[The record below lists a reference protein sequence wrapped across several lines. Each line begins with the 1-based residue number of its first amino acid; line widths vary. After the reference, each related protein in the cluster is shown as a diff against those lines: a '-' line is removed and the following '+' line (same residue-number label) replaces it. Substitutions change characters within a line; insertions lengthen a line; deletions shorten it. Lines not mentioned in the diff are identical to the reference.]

1 MSSNNQYPVNMNNM
15 TNINLPQNSLNQMN
29 QLNQMNLVF
38 LNNNIANLNLQNNIQ
53 MNQNY
58 YLTKLNLFMENCDLM
73 SFQAIITELIE
84 HQPQIYLNQIRNIL
98 LNKAILLYLSL
109 YNQGNSQYA
118 LKQMIT
124 LILMKLKANP
134 NLRLRY
140 INGQNNFNVNNIY
153 YNNSAIFPIVE
164 KNDIELVKVF
174 LDNNLDVQTKDNQGR
189 NCLFYLMTTPNNKD
203 NLIDRRPL
211 CSLLLGRQIKI
222 NYMDNNGISPM
233 MEAIN
238 KGYIYIMNMF
248 IKYGGDVNI
257 VNPNDGN
264 TAFHYAILRE
274 NRDALFILLS
284 KGHCDLSIK
293 NNNNETAIDLAKK
306 MNNESN
312 KEIYELINKFINSGK
327 QENPNENSY
336 NNINN
341 NNNTNNN
348 NTNNKKDK
356 KVISND
362 NDNNDNIF
370 MYPPKGDIS
379 SRIEFPFSFQKNS
392 MLNSTE
398 TDSTSVSNNLN
409 NFNNSNQLSSFIKM
423 ENAPVL
429 YLDISDEPHQNK
441 LMYDSLKSEN
451 ESLEKTLLQKQNNLT
466 NFKNEYDLLLKD
478 LSKLKNDLI
487 LKNNEINILTE
498 QKVQEE
504 NKFIYQRQLNQT
516 QIEQKDLAIQSLLI
530 NFKQLEKE
538 ISDNNYNKEIKETN
552 IDDKLSETNT
562 AKDTN
567 DTDII
572 NNPEQKEKE
581 IDNKQ
586 FKYLEK
592 KFTEEKYTDNE
603 VINLLTTDL
612 YDFYHYNKMIYE
624 SRIQEINKAITML
637 KKLLDIEAEI
647 KLYGSY
653 ATKTSLLWSEVDLL
667 IIPNMDDLNFSETNI
682 YGNFIQR
689 IFHKLKSS
697 LMNVYYFDDLQII
710 TPIIKVE
717 IGEPSLIY
725 NIFILDNTN
734 FNEIKNVEDNSLI
747 KSITLTN
754 DYINKYKGKYI
765 PLLLGLKQL
774 LFSGH
779 LIDNYHT
786 RKNEINVENINLNMN
801 QAERERGISSYA
813 LNILLMNFL
822 DNYNSISDDISLGQI
837 FIDFLK
843 SYGGLMHENN
853 NKGII
858 FIDYDNNGHREKLEE
873 IKFNNENIIDK
884 LIIIDPFNIRNNL
897 TEKSIT
903 IPQFGVTFK
912 IAFSVIKDSCECACH
927 YNDDG
932 NYQGKIHCILNKIF
946 KTVKR
951 FTSIQKNK

>member
-15 TNINLPQNSLNQMN
+15 NNINLPQNSINQMN

-58 YLTKLNLFMENCDLM
+58 YLTKLNLAMESCDLM
-73 SFQAIITELIE
+73 AFQAIITELIE

-124 LILMKLKANP
+124 LLLMKLKANP

-140 INGQNNFNVNNIY
+140 INGQNNFNVNSIY

-222 NYMDNNGISPM
+222 NYIDNNGISPM
-233 MEAIN
+233 MESIN

-274 NRDALFILLS
+274 SRDALFILLS
-284 KGHCDLSIK
+284 KGHCDLSLK
-293 NNNNETAIDLAKK
+293 NNNNETAMDLAKK

-327 QENPNENSY
+327 PENSNGNY
-336 NNINN
+336 NNTNTS
-341 NNNTNNN
+341 NNTNNN
-348 NTNNKKDK
+348 NKKEK
-356 KVISND
+356 KIISND
-362 NDNNDNIF
+362 SDNNGNIF
-370 MYPPKGDIS
+370 IYPPKGDLS
-379 SRIEFPFSFQKNS
+379 SRLEFPFSFQKNS
-392 MLNSTE
+392 ILNSSE
-398 TDSTSVSNNLN
+398 TDLNSSLGSNNLN

-423 ENAPVL
+423 ENAPTL

-441 LMYDSLKSEN
+441 LVYESLKNEKEN
-451 ESLEKTLLQKQNNLT
+451 LEKTLLQKQNKLMD
-466 NFKNEYDLLLKD
+466 FKNEKELLMKELN
-478 LSKLKNDLI
+478 KLKNDLL

-498 QKVQEE
+498 QKAQEE

-516 QIEQKDLAIQSLLI
+516 QIEQKDMAIQSLLI

-538 ISDNNYNKEIKETN
+538 ITDNNFNKENKESN

-572 NNPEQKEKE
+572 NSPELKEKE

-603 VINLLTTDL
+603 VNNLLTTDL

-624 SRIQEINKAITML
+624 SRIQEINKTIAML

-667 IIPNMDDLNFSETNI
+667 IIPNMSNLNFSETNI
-682 YGNFIQR
+682 YSNFIQR
-689 IFHKLKSS
+689 IIHKLKS
-697 LMNVYYFDDLQII
+697 LFMNLDYIDDRQIL
-710 TPIIKVE
+710 TPLIKVE

-725 NIFILDNTN
+725 NIFVLDNTN

-779 LIDNYHT
+779 LIDNYHS
-786 RKNEINVENINLNMN
+786 RKNEINVDNINLNIN
-801 QAERERGISSYA
+801 QTERERGISSYA

-822 DNYNSISDDISLGQI
+822 DNYNFTSDDISLGQI

-843 SYGGLMHENN
+843 TYGCLMHENN

-858 FIDYDNNGHREKLEE
+858 FLDYDNNGHREKLEE
-873 IKFNNENIIDK
+873 NKYNNETIIDK
-884 LIIIDPFNIRNNL
+884 LIVVDPFNIRNNL

-903 IPQFGVTFK
+903 ISKFGLTFK

>member
-15 TNINLPQNSLNQMN
+15 NNINLPQNSINQMN

-58 YLTKLNLFMENCDLM
+58 YLTKLNLAMESCDLM
-73 SFQAIITELIE
+73 AFQAIITELIE

-124 LILMKLKANP
+124 LLLMKLKANP

-140 INGQNNFNVNNIY
+140 INGQNNFNVNSIY

-222 NYMDNNGISPM
+222 NYIDNNGISPM
-233 MEAIN
+233 MESIN

-274 NRDALFILLS
+274 SRDALFILLS
-284 KGHCDLSIK
+284 KGHCDLSLK
-293 NNNNETAIDLAKK
+293 NNNNETAMDLAKK

-327 QENPNENSY
+327 PENSNGNY
-336 NNINN
+336 NNTNT

-348 NTNNKKDK
+348 KKEK
-356 KVISND
+356 KIISND
-362 NDNNDNIF
+362 SDNNGNIF
-370 MYPPKGDIS
+370 IYPPKGDLS
-379 SRIEFPFSFQKNS
+379 SRLEFPFSFQKNS
-392 MLNSTE
+392 ILNSSE
-398 TDSTSVSNNLN
+398 TDLNSSLGSNNLN

-423 ENAPVL
+423 ENAPTL

-441 LMYDSLKSEN
+441 LVYESLKNEKEN
-451 ESLEKTLLQKQNNLT
+451 LEKTLLQKQNKLMD
-466 NFKNEYDLLLKD
+466 FKNEKELLMKELN
-478 LSKLKNDLI
+478 KLKNDLL

-498 QKVQEE
+498 QKAQEE

-516 QIEQKDLAIQSLLI
+516 QIEQKDMAIQSLLI

-538 ISDNNYNKEIKETN
+538 ITDNNFNKENKESN

-572 NNPEQKEKE
+572 NSPELKEKE

-603 VINLLTTDL
+603 VNNLLTTDL

-624 SRIQEINKAITML
+624 SRIQEINKTIAML

-667 IIPNMDDLNFSETNI
+667 IIPNMSNLNFSESNI
-682 YGNFIQR
+682 YSNFIQR
-689 IFHKLKSS
+689 IIHKLKS
-697 LMNVYYFDDLQII
+697 LFMNLDYIDDRQIL
-710 TPIIKVE
+710 TPLIKVE

-725 NIFILDNTN
+725 NIFVLDNTN

-779 LIDNYHT
+779 LIDNYHS
-786 RKNEINVENINLNMN
+786 RKNEINVDNINLNIN
-801 QAERERGISSYA
+801 QTERERGISSYA

-822 DNYNSISDDISLGQI
+822 DNYNFTSDDISLGQI

-843 SYGGLMHENN
+843 TYGCLMHENN

-858 FIDYDNNGHREKLEE
+858 FLDYDNNGHREKLEE
-873 IKFNNENIIDK
+873 NKYNNETIIDK
-884 LIIIDPFNIRNNL
+884 LIVVDPFNIRNNL

-903 IPQFGVTFK
+903 ISKFGLTFK

>member
-53 MNQNY
+53 MNQSY

-336 NNINN
+336 NNI
-341 NNNTNNN
+341 
-348 NTNNKKDK
+348 NNKKDK

-858 FIDYDNNGHREKLEE
+858 FQD
-873 IKFNNENIIDK
+873 
-884 LIIIDPFNIRNNL
+884 
-897 TEKSIT
+897 
-903 IPQFGVTFK
+903 
-912 IAFSVIKDSCECACH
+912 
-927 YNDDG
+927 
-932 NYQGKIHCILNKIF
+932 
-946 KTVKR
+946 
-951 FTSIQKNK
+951 

>member
-15 TNINLPQNSLNQMN
+15 NNINLPQNSINQMN

-58 YLTKLNLFMENCDLM
+58 YLTKLNLAMESCDLM
-73 SFQAIITELIE
+73 AFQAIITELIE

-124 LILMKLKANP
+124 LLLMKLKANP

-140 INGQNNFNVNNIY
+140 INGQNNFNVNSIY

-222 NYMDNNGISPM
+222 NYTDNNGISPM
-233 MEAIN
+233 MESIN

-274 NRDALFILLS
+274 SRDALFILLS
-284 KGHCDLSIK
+284 KGHCDLSLK
-293 NNNNETAIDLAKK
+293 NNNNETAMDLAKK

-327 QENPNENSY
+327 PENSNGNY
-336 NNINN
+336 NNTNT

-348 NTNNKKDK
+348 NKKEK
-356 KVISND
+356 KIISND
-362 NDNNDNIF
+362 SDNNGNIF
-370 MYPPKGDIS
+370 IYPPKGDLS
-379 SRIEFPFSFQKNS
+379 SRLEFPFSFQKNS
-392 MLNSTE
+392 ILNSSE
-398 TDSTSVSNNLN
+398 TDLNSSLGSNNLN

-423 ENAPVL
+423 ENAPTL

-441 LMYDSLKSEN
+441 LVYESLKNEKEN
-451 ESLEKTLLQKQNNLT
+451 LEKTLLQKQNKLMD
-466 NFKNEYDLLLKD
+466 FKNEKELLMKELN
-478 LSKLKNDLI
+478 KLKNDLL

-498 QKVQEE
+498 QKAQEE

-516 QIEQKDLAIQSLLI
+516 QIEQKDMAIQSLLI

-538 ISDNNYNKEIKETN
+538 ITDNNFNKENKESN

-572 NNPEQKEKE
+572 NSPELKEKE

-603 VINLLTTDL
+603 VNNLLTTDL

-624 SRIQEINKAITML
+624 SRIQEINKTIAML

-667 IIPNMDDLNFSETNI
+667 IIPNMSNLNFSETNI
-682 YGNFIQR
+682 YSNFIQR
-689 IFHKLKSS
+689 IIHKLKS
-697 LMNVYYFDDLQII
+697 LFMNLDYIDDRQIL
-710 TPIIKVE
+710 TPLIKVE
-717 IGEPSLIY
+717 IGEPTLIY
-725 NIFILDNTN
+725 NIFVLDNTN

-779 LIDNYHT
+779 LIDNYHS
-786 RKNEINVENINLNMN
+786 RKNEINVDNINLNIN
-801 QAERERGISSYA
+801 QTERERGISSYA

-822 DNYNSISDDISLGQI
+822 DNYNFTSDDISLGQI

-843 SYGGLMHENN
+843 TYGCLMHENN

-858 FIDYDNNGHREKLEE
+858 FLEYDNNGHREKLEE
-873 IKFNNENIIDK
+873 NKYNNETIIDK
-884 LIIIDPFNIRNNL
+884 LIVVDPFNIRNNL

-903 IPQFGVTFK
+903 ISKFGLTFK

>member
-1 MSSNNQYPVNMNNM
+1 MSSNNQYPVNLNNIS
-15 TNINLPQNSLNQMN
+15 NINLPQNSLNQMGPI
-29 QLNQMNLVF
+29 NQMNLVF

-53 MNQNY
+53 INQNY

-73 SFQAIITELIE
+73 SFQAIISELVE
-84 HQPQIYLNQIRNIL
+84 HQPQIYINQIRNIL

-274 NRDALFILLS
+274 NRDALFILSS
-284 KGHCDLSIK
+284 KGHCDLSLK

-312 KEIYELINKFINSGK
+312 KEIYELISKFINSGK
-327 QENPNENSY
+327 SENSSGNY

-341 NNNTNNN
+341 GNNNANNN
-348 NTNNKKDK
+348 NNKKEK
-356 KVISND
+356 KVSND
-362 NDNNDNIF
+362 SDNNDNIF

-392 MLNSTE
+392 MLNST
-398 TDSTSVSNNLN
+398 DNDLNNSSSNSNNLN

-423 ENAPVL
+423 ENAPIL
-429 YLDISDEPHQNK
+429 FLDISDEPHQNK
-441 LMYDSLKSEN
+441 LMYDSLKNEN
-451 ESLEKTLLQKQNNLT
+451 ENLDKTLTQKQNKLM
-466 NFKNEYDLLLKD
+466 NFHNENEVLLKE
-478 LSKLKNDLI
+478 LNKLKNDLI
-487 LKNNEINILTE
+487 LKTNEINILTE
-498 QKVQEE
+498 QKAAEE

-516 QIEQKDLAIQSLLI
+516 QIEQKDMAIQSLLI
-530 NFKQLEKE
+530 NLKQLEKE
-538 ISDNNYNKEIKETN
+538 INDNNLNKEIKENT

-567 DTDII
+567 DTDIG
-572 NNPEQKEKE
+572 NNPEIKEKE

-624 SRIQEINKAITML
+624 SRIQEINKTITML
-637 KKLLDIEAEI
+637 KKILEIEAEI

-653 ATKTSLLWSEVDLL
+653 ATKTSLIWSEVDLL
-667 IIPNMDDLNFSETNI
+667 IIPNMNDLNFSESNI

-689 IFHKLKSS
+689 IFHKLKTSF
-697 LMNVYYFDDLQII
+697 MNIYYIDDLQII
-710 TPIIKVE
+710 TPVIKVE
-717 IGEPSLIY
+717 MGEPSLIY
-725 NIFILDNTN
+725 NIFVLDNTN

-747 KSITLTN
+747 KSIILTN
-754 DYINKYKGKYI
+754 DYMNKYKGKYI
-765 PLLLGLKQL
+765 PLLLGIKQL

-779 LIDNYHT
+779 FIDNYHSK
-786 RKNEINVENINLNMN
+786 KNDINVDNIALNLNPT
-801 QAERERGISSYA
+801 ERERGISSYA

-822 DNYNSISDDISLGQI
+822 DNYNLTSDDIPLGQI

-843 SYGGLMHENN
+843 AYGGLMYENN
-853 NKGII
+853 SKRII
-858 FIDYDNNGHREKLEE
+858 YLDYDNNGQKEKLEE
-873 IKFNNENIIDK
+873 IKYNNENIIDK
-884 LIIIDPFNIRNNL
+884 LIIIDPFNFRNNL
-897 TEKSIT
+897 TEKSIK
-903 IPQFGVTFK
+903 ISQFVIAFK

-951 FTSIQKNK
+951 FTSIKKK

>member
-1 MSSNNQYPVNMNNM
+1 MSSNNQYPVNLNNIS
-15 TNINLPQNSLNQMN
+15 NINLPQNSLNQMGPI
-29 QLNQMNLVF
+29 NQMNLVF

-53 MNQNY
+53 INQNY

-73 SFQAIITELIE
+73 SFQAIISELVE
-84 HQPQIYLNQIRNIL
+84 HQP
-98 LNKAILLYLSL
+98 
-109 YNQGNSQYA
+109 
-118 LKQMIT
+118 QMIT

-284 KGHCDLSIK
+284 KGHCDLSLK

-312 KEIYELINKFINSGK
+312 KEIYELISKFINSGK
-327 QENPNENSY
+327 SENSSGNY

-341 NNNTNNN
+341 GNNNANNN
-348 NTNNKKDK
+348 NNKKEK
-356 KVISND
+356 KVSND
-362 NDNNDNIF
+362 SDNNDNIF

-392 MLNSTE
+392 MLNST
-398 TDSTSVSNNLN
+398 DNDLNNSSSNSNNLN

-423 ENAPVL
+423 ENAPIL
-429 YLDISDEPHQNK
+429 FLDISDEPHQNK
-441 LMYDSLKSEN
+441 LMYDSLKNEN
-451 ESLEKTLLQKQNNLT
+451 ENLDKTLTQKQNKLM
-466 NFKNEYDLLLKD
+466 NFHNENEVLLKE
-478 LSKLKNDLI
+478 LNKLKNDLI
-487 LKNNEINILTE
+487 LKTNEINILTE
-498 QKVQEE
+498 QKAAEE

-516 QIEQKDLAIQSLLI
+516 QIEQKDMAIQSLLI
-530 NFKQLEKE
+530 NLKQLEKE
-538 ISDNNYNKEIKETN
+538 INDNNLNKEIKENT

-567 DTDII
+567 DTDIG
-572 NNPEQKEKE
+572 NNPEIKEKE

-624 SRIQEINKAITML
+624 SRIQEINKTITML
-637 KKLLDIEAEI
+637 KKILEIEAEI

-653 ATKTSLLWSEVDLL
+653 ATKTSLIWSEVDLL
-667 IIPNMDDLNFSETNI
+667 IIPNMNDLNFSESNI

-689 IFHKLKSS
+689 IFHKLKTSF
-697 LMNVYYFDDLQII
+697 MNIYYIDDLQII
-710 TPIIKVE
+710 TPVIKVE
-717 IGEPSLIY
+717 MGEPSLIY
-725 NIFILDNTN
+725 NIFVLDNTN

-747 KSITLTN
+747 KSIILTN
-754 DYINKYKGKYI
+754 DYMNKYKGKYI
-765 PLLLGLKQL
+765 PLLLGIKQL

-779 LIDNYHT
+779 FIDNYHSK
-786 RKNEINVENINLNMN
+786 KNDINVDNIALNLNPT
-801 QAERERGISSYA
+801 ERERGISSYA

-822 DNYNSISDDISLGQI
+822 DNYNLTSDDIPLGQI
-837 FIDFLK
+837 FIIYL
-843 SYGGLMHENN
+843 
-853 NKGII
+853 
-858 FIDYDNNGHREKLEE
+858 DYDNNGQKEKLEE
-873 IKFNNENIIDK
+873 IKYNNENIIDK
-884 LIIIDPFNIRNNL
+884 LIIIDPFNFRNNL
-897 TEKSIT
+897 TEKSIK
-903 IPQFGVTFK
+903 ISQFVIAFK

-951 FTSIQKNK
+951 FTSIKKK

>member
-15 TNINLPQNSLNQMN
+15 NNINLPQNSINQMN

-58 YLTKLNLFMENCDLM
+58 YLTKLNLAMESCDLM
-73 SFQAIITELIE
+73 AFQAIITELIE

-124 LILMKLKANP
+124 LLLMKLKANP

-140 INGQNNFNVNNIY
+140 INGQNNFNVNSIY

-222 NYMDNNGISPM
+222 NYTDNNGISPM
-233 MEAIN
+233 MESIN

-274 NRDALFILLS
+274 SRDALFILLS
-284 KGHCDLSIK
+284 KGHCDLSLK
-293 NNNNETAIDLAKK
+293 NNNNETAMDLAKK

-327 QENPNENSY
+327 PENSNGNY
-336 NNINN
+336 NNTNT

-348 NTNNKKDK
+348 NKKEK
-356 KVISND
+356 KIISND
-362 NDNNDNIF
+362 SDNNGNIF
-370 MYPPKGDIS
+370 IYPPKGDLS
-379 SRIEFPFSFQKNS
+379 SRLEFPFSFQKNS
-392 MLNSTE
+392 ILNSSE
-398 TDSTSVSNNLN
+398 TDLNSSLGSNNLN

-423 ENAPVL
+423 ENAPTL

-441 LMYDSLKSEN
+441 LVYESLKNEKEN
-451 ESLEKTLLQKQNNLT
+451 LEKTLLQKQNKLMD
-466 NFKNEYDLLLKD
+466 FKNEKELLMKELN
-478 LSKLKNDLI
+478 KLKNDLL

-498 QKVQEE
+498 QKAQEE

-516 QIEQKDLAIQSLLI
+516 QIEQKDMAIQSLLI

-538 ISDNNYNKEIKETN
+538 ITDNNFNKENKESN

-572 NNPEQKEKE
+572 NSPELKEKE

-603 VINLLTTDL
+603 VNNLLTTDL

-624 SRIQEINKAITML
+624 SRIQEINKTIAML

-667 IIPNMDDLNFSETNI
+667 IIPNMSNLNFSETNI
-682 YGNFIQR
+682 YSNFIQR
-689 IFHKLKSS
+689 IIHKLKS
-697 LMNVYYFDDLQII
+697 LFMNLDYIDDRQILN
-710 TPIIKVE
+710 PLIKVE

-725 NIFILDNTN
+725 NIFVLDNTN

-779 LIDNYHT
+779 LIDNYHS
-786 RKNEINVENINLNMN
+786 RKNEINVDNINLNIN
-801 QAERERGISSYA
+801 QTERERGISSYA

-822 DNYNSISDDISLGQI
+822 DNYNFTSDDISLGQI

-843 SYGGLMHENN
+843 TYGCLMHENN

-858 FIDYDNNGHREKLEE
+858 FLDYDNNGHREKLEE
-873 IKFNNENIIDK
+873 NKYNNETIIDK
-884 LIIIDPFNIRNNL
+884 LIIVDPFNIRNNL

-903 IPQFGVTFK
+903 ISQFGLTFK

>member
-1 MSSNNQYPVNMNNM
+1 MSNNNQYQVNMNNM
-15 TNINLPQNSLNQMN
+15 NLQPNSINQMN
-29 QLNQMNLVF
+29 QINQMNLVF

-53 MNQNY
+53 MNQINQNY
-58 YLTKLNLFMENCDLM
+58 YLSKLNIAMETFDLL
-73 SFQAIITELIE
+73 SFQSTINEVLE
-84 HQPQIYLNQIRNIL
+84 HQNQMYLNQIKNIL
-98 LNKAILLYLSL
+98 LNKAVLLYLSL
-109 YNQGNSQYA
+109 YNQVTSQFT

-124 LILMKLKANP
+124 LLLMKLKANP

-140 INGQNNFNVNNIY
+140 INGQNNLNVSSIY

-174 LDNNLDVQTKDNQGR
+174 LDNNLDVQVKDNQGR

-222 NYMDNNGISPM
+222 NYMDDNGISPM
-233 MEAIN
+233 MESVN

-248 IKYGGDVNI
+248 IKFNGDVNI
-257 VNPNDGN
+257 INPNDGN
-264 TAFHYAILRE
+264 TALHYAMLNE
-274 NRDALFILLS
+274 NKEALYILLS
-284 KGHCDLSIK
+284 KGNCDLSIK

-348 NTNNKKDK
+348 NINNKKDK

-362 NDNNDNIF
+362 NDNNYNIF

-592 KFTEEKYTDNE
+592 KFSEEKYTDNE

>member
-1 MSSNNQYPVNMNNM
+1 
-15 TNINLPQNSLNQMN
+15 
-29 QLNQMNLVF
+29 
-38 LNNNIANLNLQNNIQ
+38 
-53 MNQNY
+53 
-58 YLTKLNLFMENCDLM
+58 
-73 SFQAIITELIE
+73 
-84 HQPQIYLNQIRNIL
+84 
-98 LNKAILLYLSL
+98 
-109 YNQGNSQYA
+109 
-118 LKQMIT
+118 
-124 LILMKLKANP
+124 
-134 NLRLRY
+134 
-140 INGQNNFNVNNIY
+140 
-153 YNNSAIFPIVE
+153 
-164 KNDIELVKVF
+164 
-174 LDNNLDVQTKDNQGR
+174 
-189 NCLFYLMTTPNNKD
+189 
-203 NLIDRRPL
+203 
-211 CSLLLGRQIKI
+211 
-222 NYMDNNGISPM
+222 
-233 MEAIN
+233 
-238 KGYIYIMNMF
+238 
-248 IKYGGDVNI
+248 
-257 VNPNDGN
+257 
-264 TAFHYAILRE
+264 
-274 NRDALFILLS
+274 
-284 KGHCDLSIK
+284 
-293 NNNNETAIDLAKK
+293 

-398 TDSTSVSNNLN
+398 TDSTSASNNLN

>member
-15 TNINLPQNSLNQMN
+15 NNINLPQNSINQMN

-58 YLTKLNLFMENCDLM
+58 YLTKLNLAMESCDLM
-73 SFQAIITELIE
+73 AFQAIITELIE

-124 LILMKLKANP
+124 LLLMKLKANP

-140 INGQNNFNVNNIY
+140 INGQNNFNVNSIY

-222 NYMDNNGISPM
+222 NYTDNNGISPM
-233 MEAIN
+233 MESIN

-274 NRDALFILLS
+274 SRDALFILLS
-284 KGHCDLSIK
+284 KGHCDLSLK
-293 NNNNETAIDLAKK
+293 NNNNETAMDLAKK

-327 QENPNENSY
+327 PENSNGNY
-336 NNINN
+336 NNANT
-341 NNNTNNN
+341 NNTN
-348 NTNNKKDK
+348 
-356 KVISND
+356 
-362 NDNNDNIF
+362 IF
-370 MYPPKGDIS
+370 IYPPKGDLS
-379 SRIEFPFSFQKNS
+379 SRLEFPFSFQKNS
-392 MLNSTE
+392 ILNSSE
-398 TDSTSVSNNLN
+398 TDLNSSLGSNNLN

-423 ENAPVL
+423 ENAPTL

-441 LMYDSLKSEN
+441 LVYESLKNEKEN
-451 ESLEKTLLQKQNNLT
+451 LEKTLLQKQNKLMD
-466 NFKNEYDLLLKD
+466 FKNEKELLMKELN
-478 LSKLKNDLI
+478 KLKNDLL

-498 QKVQEE
+498 QKAQEE

-516 QIEQKDLAIQSLLI
+516 QIEQKDMAIQSLLI

-538 ISDNNYNKEIKETN
+538 ITDNNFNKENKESN

-572 NNPEQKEKE
+572 NSPELKEKE

-603 VINLLTTDL
+603 VNNLLTTDL

-624 SRIQEINKAITML
+624 SRIQEINKTIAML

-667 IIPNMDDLNFSETNI
+667 IIPNMSNLNFSETNI
-682 YGNFIQR
+682 YSNFIQR
-689 IFHKLKSS
+689 IIHKLKS
-697 LMNVYYFDDLQII
+697 LFMNLDYIDDRQIL
-710 TPIIKVE
+710 TPLIKVE

-725 NIFILDNTN
+725 NIFVLDNTN

-779 LIDNYHT
+779 LIDNYHS
-786 RKNEINVENINLNMN
+786 RKNEINVDNINLNIN
-801 QAERERGISSYA
+801 QTERERGISSYA

-822 DNYNSISDDISLGQI
+822 DNYNFTSDDISLGQI

-843 SYGGLMHENN
+843 TYGCLMHENN

-858 FIDYDNNGHREKLEE
+858 FLDYDNNGHREKLEE
-873 IKFNNENIIDK
+873 NKYNNETIIDK
-884 LIIIDPFNIRNNL
+884 LIVVDPFNIRNNL

-903 IPQFGVTFK
+903 ISKFGLTFK

>member
-15 TNINLPQNSLNQMN
+15 NNINLPQNSLNQMN

-58 YLTKLNLFMENCDLM
+58 YLTKLNLAMESCDLM
-73 SFQAIITELIE
+73 AFQAIITELIE

-124 LILMKLKANP
+124 LLLMKLKANP

-140 INGQNNFNVNNIY
+140 INGQNNFNVNSIY

-222 NYMDNNGISPM
+222 NYTDNNGISPM
-233 MEAIN
+233 MESIN

-274 NRDALFILLS
+274 SRDALFILLS
-284 KGHCDLSIK
+284 KGHCDLSLK
-293 NNNNETAIDLAKK
+293 NNNNETAMDLAKK

-327 QENPNENSY
+327 PENSNGNY
-336 NNINN
+336 NNTNTS
-341 NNNTNNN
+341 NNTNNN
-348 NTNNKKDK
+348 NKKEK
-356 KVISND
+356 KIISND
-362 NDNNDNIF
+362 SDNNGNIF
-370 MYPPKGDIS
+370 IYPPKGDLS
-379 SRIEFPFSFQKNS
+379 SRLEFPFSFQKNS
-392 MLNSTE
+392 ILNSSE
-398 TDSTSVSNNLN
+398 TDLNSSLGSNNLN

-423 ENAPVL
+423 ENAPTL

-441 LMYDSLKSEN
+441 LVYESLKNEKEN
-451 ESLEKTLLQKQNNLT
+451 LEKTLLQKQNKLMD
-466 NFKNEYDLLLKD
+466 FKNEKELLMKELN
-478 LSKLKNDLI
+478 KLKNDLL

-498 QKVQEE
+498 QKAQEE

-516 QIEQKDLAIQSLLI
+516 QIEQKDMAIQSLLI

-538 ISDNNYNKEIKETN
+538 ITDNNFNKENKESN

-572 NNPEQKEKE
+572 INSPELKEKE

-603 VINLLTTDL
+603 VNNLLTTDL

-624 SRIQEINKAITML
+624 SRIQEINKTIAML

-667 IIPNMDDLNFSETNI
+667 IIPNMSNLNFSETNI
-682 YGNFIQR
+682 YSNFIQR
-689 IFHKLKSS
+689 IIHKLKS
-697 LMNVYYFDDLQII
+697 LFMNLDYIDDRQIL
-710 TPIIKVE
+710 TPLIKVE

-725 NIFILDNTN
+725 NIFVLDNTN

-779 LIDNYHT
+779 LIDNYHS
-786 RKNEINVENINLNMN
+786 RKNEINVDNINLNIN
-801 QAERERGISSYA
+801 QTERERGISSYA

-822 DNYNSISDDISLGQI
+822 DNYNFTSDDISLGQI

-843 SYGGLMHENN
+843 TYGCLMHENN

-858 FIDYDNNGHREKLEE
+858 FLDYDNNGHREKLEE
-873 IKFNNENIIDK
+873 NKYNNETIIDK
-884 LIIIDPFNIRNNL
+884 LIVVDPFNIRNNL

-903 IPQFGVTFK
+903 ISKFGLTFK

>member
-1 MSSNNQYPVNMNNM
+1 
-15 TNINLPQNSLNQMN
+15 
-29 QLNQMNLVF
+29 
-38 LNNNIANLNLQNNIQ
+38 
-53 MNQNY
+53 
-58 YLTKLNLFMENCDLM
+58 
-73 SFQAIITELIE
+73 
-84 HQPQIYLNQIRNIL
+84 
-98 LNKAILLYLSL
+98 
-109 YNQGNSQYA
+109 
-118 LKQMIT
+118 
-124 LILMKLKANP
+124 
-134 NLRLRY
+134 
-140 INGQNNFNVNNIY
+140 
-153 YNNSAIFPIVE
+153 
-164 KNDIELVKVF
+164 
-174 LDNNLDVQTKDNQGR
+174 
-189 NCLFYLMTTPNNKD
+189 
-203 NLIDRRPL
+203 
-211 CSLLLGRQIKI
+211 
-222 NYMDNNGISPM
+222 
-233 MEAIN
+233 
-238 KGYIYIMNMF
+238 
-248 IKYGGDVNI
+248 
-257 VNPNDGN
+257 
-264 TAFHYAILRE
+264 
-274 NRDALFILLS
+274 
-284 KGHCDLSIK
+284 
-293 NNNNETAIDLAKK
+293 

-356 KVISND
+356 KIISND

>member
-15 TNINLPQNSLNQMN
+15 NNINLPQNSINQMN

-58 YLTKLNLFMENCDLM
+58 YLTKLNLAMESCDLM
-73 SFQAIITELIE
+73 AFQAIITELIE

-124 LILMKLKANP
+124 LLLMKLKANP

-140 INGQNNFNVNNIY
+140 INGQNNFNVNSIY

-222 NYMDNNGISPM
+222 NYIDNNGISPM
-233 MEAIN
+233 MESIN

-274 NRDALFILLS
+274 SRDALFILLS
-284 KGHCDLSIK
+284 KGHCDLSLK
-293 NNNNETAIDLAKK
+293 NNNNETAMDLAKK

-327 QENPNENSY
+327 PENSNGNY
-336 NNINN
+336 NNTNT

-348 NTNNKKDK
+348 NKKEK
-356 KVISND
+356 KIISND
-362 NDNNDNIF
+362 SDNNGNIF
-370 MYPPKGDIS
+370 IYPPKGDLS
-379 SRIEFPFSFQKNS
+379 SRLEFPFSFQKNS
-392 MLNSTE
+392 ILNSSE
-398 TDSTSVSNNLN
+398 TDLNSSLGSNNLN

-423 ENAPVL
+423 ENAPTL

-441 LMYDSLKSEN
+441 LVYESLKNEKEN
-451 ESLEKTLLQKQNNLT
+451 LEKTLLQKQNKLMD
-466 NFKNEYDLLLKD
+466 FKNEKELLMKELN
-478 LSKLKNDLI
+478 KLKNDLL

-498 QKVQEE
+498 QKAQEE

-516 QIEQKDLAIQSLLI
+516 QIEQKDMAIQSLLI

-538 ISDNNYNKEIKETN
+538 ITDNNFNKENKESN

-572 NNPEQKEKE
+572 NSPELKEKE

-603 VINLLTTDL
+603 VNNLLTTDL

-624 SRIQEINKAITML
+624 SRIQEINKTIAML

-667 IIPNMDDLNFSETNI
+667 IIPNMSNLNFSETNI
-682 YGNFIQR
+682 YSNFIQR
-689 IFHKLKSS
+689 IIHKLKS
-697 LMNVYYFDDLQII
+697 LFMNLDYIDDRQIL
-710 TPIIKVE
+710 TPLIKVE

-725 NIFILDNTN
+725 NIFVLDNTN

-779 LIDNYHT
+779 LIDNYHS
-786 RKNEINVENINLNMN
+786 RKNEINVDNINLNIN
-801 QAERERGISSYA
+801 QPERERGISSYA

-822 DNYNSISDDISLGQI
+822 DNYNFTSDDISLGQI

-843 SYGGLMHENN
+843 TYGCLMHENN

-858 FIDYDNNGHREKLEE
+858 FLDYDNNGHREKLEE
-873 IKFNNENIIDK
+873 NKYNNETIIDK
-884 LIIIDPFNIRNNL
+884 LIVVDPFNIRNNL

-903 IPQFGVTFK
+903 ISKFGLTFK

>member
-15 TNINLPQNSLNQMN
+15 NNINLPQNSINQMN

-58 YLTKLNLFMENCDLM
+58 YLTKLNLAMESCDLM
-73 SFQAIITELIE
+73 AFQAIITELIE

-124 LILMKLKANP
+124 LLLMKLKANP

-140 INGQNNFNVNNIY
+140 INGQNNFNVNSIY

-222 NYMDNNGISPM
+222 NYIDNNGISPM
-233 MEAIN
+233 MESIN

-274 NRDALFILLS
+274 SRDALFILLS
-284 KGHCDLSIK
+284 KGHCDLSLK
-293 NNNNETAIDLAKK
+293 NNNNETAMDLAKK

-327 QENPNENSY
+327 PENSNGNY
-336 NNINN
+336 NNTNT

-348 NTNNKKDK
+348 NKKEK
-356 KVISND
+356 KIISND
-362 NDNNDNIF
+362 SDNNGNIF
-370 MYPPKGDIS
+370 IYPPKGDLS
-379 SRIEFPFSFQKNS
+379 SRLEFPFSFQKNS
-392 MLNSTE
+392 ILNSSE
-398 TDSTSVSNNLN
+398 TDLNSSLGSNNLN

-423 ENAPVL
+423 ENAPTL

-441 LMYDSLKSEN
+441 LVYESLKNEKEN
-451 ESLEKTLLQKQNNLT
+451 LEKTLLQKQNKLMD
-466 NFKNEYDLLLKD
+466 FKNEKELLMKELN
-478 LSKLKNDLI
+478 KLKNDLL

-498 QKVQEE
+498 QKAQEE

-516 QIEQKDLAIQSLLI
+516 QIEQKDMAIQSLLI

-538 ISDNNYNKEIKETN
+538 ITDNNFNKENKESN

-572 NNPEQKEKE
+572 NSPELKEKE

-603 VINLLTTDL
+603 VNNLLTTDL

-624 SRIQEINKAITML
+624 SRIQEINKTIAML

-667 IIPNMDDLNFSETNI
+667 IIPNMSNLNFSETNI
-682 YGNFIQR
+682 YSNFIQR
-689 IFHKLKSS
+689 IIHKLKS
-697 LMNVYYFDDLQII
+697 LFMNLDYIDDRQIL
-710 TPIIKVE
+710 TPLIKVE

-725 NIFILDNTN
+725 NIFVLDNTN

-779 LIDNYHT
+779 LIDNYHS
-786 RKNEINVENINLNMN
+786 RKNEINVDNINLNIN
-801 QAERERGISSYA
+801 QTERERGISSYA

-822 DNYNSISDDISLGQI
+822 DNYNFTSDDISLGQI

-843 SYGGLMHENN
+843 TYGCLMHENN

-858 FIDYDNNGHREKLEE
+858 FLDYDNNGHREKLEE
-873 IKFNNENIIDK
+873 NKYNNETIIDK
-884 LIIIDPFNIRNNL
+884 LIVVDPFNIRNNL

-903 IPQFGVTFK
+903 ISKFGLTFK

>member
-1 MSSNNQYPVNMNNM
+1 MSSNNQYPVNLNNIS
-15 TNINLPQNSLNQMN
+15 NINLPQNSLNQMN

-53 MNQNY
+53 INQNY

-73 SFQAIITELIE
+73 SFQAIISELVE
-84 HQPQIYLNQIRNIL
+84 HQPQIYINQIRNIL

-109 YNQGNSQYA
+109 NNQGNSQYA

-284 KGHCDLSIK
+284 KGHCDLSLK

-312 KEIYELINKFINSGK
+312 KEIYELISKFINSGK
-327 QENPNENSY
+327 SENSSGNY

-341 NNNTNNN
+341 GNNNANNN
-348 NTNNKKDK
+348 NNKKEK
-356 KVISND
+356 KVSND
-362 NDNNDNIF
+362 SDNNDNIF

-392 MLNSTE
+392 MLNST
-398 TDSTSVSNNLN
+398 DNDLNNSSSNSNNLN

-423 ENAPVL
+423 ENAPIL
-429 YLDISDEPHQNK
+429 FLDISDEPHQNK
-441 LMYDSLKSEN
+441 LMYDSLKNEN
-451 ESLEKTLLQKQNNLT
+451 ENLDKTLTQKQNKLM
-466 NFKNEYDLLLKD
+466 NFHNENEVLLKE
-478 LSKLKNDLI
+478 LNKLKSDLI
-487 LKNNEINILTE
+487 LKTNEINILTE
-498 QKVQEE
+498 QKAAEE

-516 QIEQKDLAIQSLLI
+516 QIEQKDMAIQSLLI
-530 NFKQLEKE
+530 NLKQLEKE
-538 ISDNNYNKEIKETN
+538 INDNNLNKEIKENT

-567 DTDII
+567 DTDIG
-572 NNPEQKEKE
+572 NNPEIKEKE

-624 SRIQEINKAITML
+624 SRIQEINKTITML
-637 KKLLDIEAEI
+637 KKILEIEAEI

-653 ATKTSLLWSEVDLL
+653 ATKTSLIWSEVDLL
-667 IIPNMDDLNFSETNI
+667 IIPNMNDLNFSESNI

-689 IFHKLKSS
+689 IFHKLKTSF
-697 LMNVYYFDDLQII
+697 MNIYYIDDLQII
-710 TPIIKVE
+710 TPVIKVE
-717 IGEPSLIY
+717 MGEPSLIY
-725 NIFILDNTN
+725 NIFVLDNTN

-747 KSITLTN
+747 KSIILTN
-754 DYINKYKGKYI
+754 DYMNKYKGKYI
-765 PLLLGLKQL
+765 PLLLGIKQL

-779 LIDNYHT
+779 FIDNYHSK
-786 RKNEINVENINLNMN
+786 KNDINVDNIALNLNPT
-801 QAERERGISSYA
+801 ERERGISSYA

-822 DNYNSISDDISLGQI
+822 DNYNLTSDDIPLGQI

-843 SYGGLMHENN
+843 AYGGLMYENN
-853 NKGII
+853 SKRII
-858 FIDYDNNGHREKLEE
+858 YLDYDNNGQKEKLEE
-873 IKFNNENIIDK
+873 IKYNNENIIDK
-884 LIIIDPFNIRNNL
+884 LIIIDPFNFRNNL
-897 TEKSIT
+897 TEKSIK
-903 IPQFGVTFK
+903 ISQFVIAFK

-932 NYQGKIHCILNKIF
+932 NYQGKIPCILNKIF

-951 FTSIQKNK
+951 FTSIKKK